1 MNEQRLMSLLK
12 EVVTLAHDRNEVAIY
27 ALDAA
32 GAPTVTLDFGRKR
45 PKTVTVVATMPFEEV
60 TAWRDVHMRYYV
72 AFPSGA
78 SVSKAD
84 ERRWLRANMKGLW
97 SFNLGGEGVHFAD
110 QIDGF
115 WYKMYRG

>member
-1 MNEQRLMSLLK
+1 MNEQRLMTFLK
-12 EVVTLAHDRNEVAIY
+12 EVVTLAHDRNEVSICG
-27 ALDAA
+27 LDAK
-32 GAPTVTLDFGRKR
+32 GASTISLDYGRKK
-45 PKTVTVVATMPFEEV
+45 PKTLTVIATMPFQDV

-72 AFPSGA
+72 PFPSGS
-78 SVSKAD
+78 SVVKAE

-115 WYKMYRG
+115 WYRMYRG